1 MPPGHLFVEYIY
13 RYIDN
18 HRMKNS
24 KQIRQEFI
32 SFFEKRGHRFVRSAP
47 VVPNDDPTL
56 LFSNSGMAQFKDV
69 FLGTGIRDYS
79 RAVNSQKCIRA
90 SGKHNDLEDVGYDNY
105 HHTFFEM
112 LGNWSFGDYFK
123 KEAIEWAWELMTEQ
137 WRLPKEK
144 MWATVFAGGDGVEAD
159 EDAEKLWKTC
169 TDIASEQVL
178 RFDKNDNFWEM
189 GEVGPCGPCSELHID
204 LGQGTCPLSDKHE
217 CAVNLEG
224 CWRFVELWNLVFM
237 QYQRFADGHLEELS
251 AQHVDTGM
259 GLERICRVLQEVDSN
274 YSTDLFV
281 PILDKISEV
290 TGQADSGEDTGVAFR
305 VIADHL
311 RSLSFAVA
319 DGALPSNEGRGYVL
333 RRMLRRATRFGRVLN
348 MHEPFIYKLVPT
360 LAEVMGDAF
369 PEINKQ
375 QKHVQNVIQAE
386 ETSFGSTLDRG
397 LEIFQK
403 MISSSETKSSK
414 IISGEDAFKLYDT
427 YGFPVDLTRLMS
439 NEHGFEVD
447 EKGFEKLMKEQQERA
462 REAGKFK
469 TIPDK
474 WSEISEGPD
483 SKFVGYDTFITE
495 SKLRRFSQNESGQ
508 WQFILDTT
516 PFYAESGGQVGDHG
530 ILQQNDNTWN
540 VVDVQKMGDS
550 IIHICEAENKNLKN
564 IAPDN
569 STITASVDE
578 KLRLSTTNNHTA
590 AHLMHEAL
598 RQVLGEHV
606 TQAGS
611 LVNPEILRFDF
622 THFEKV
628 SDTQLEEIENIVNLV
643 IRQNINT
650 DIYETPFDEAISSGI
665 IALFGEKYGDV
676 VRVVK
681 ISDYSEELCG
691 GCHVKATG
699 QIGQFRIVSEEGI
712 AAGIRRVVAVTG
724 KQAEL
729 MAQEQGR
736 VARALRQLLNVPEA
750 QIPEMAEKLA
760 EEKRQLEKEVQSLRS
775 KAALAGISELVAQ
788 AEEIEG
794 VSVLAREIEA
804 DSADTL
810 RNIGHSVREQ
820 ISSGIA
826 WLAATMDEKSTLLCV
841 VSDDLIQRG
850 IKAGDMV
857 NEVAKLADGR
867 GGGKPNMA
875 QAGIKAPEKL
885 SSALAAATEI
895 VREKLAN

>member
-1 MPPGHLFVEYIY
+1 
-13 RYIDN
+13 
-18 HRMKNS
+18 MKNS

-137 WRLPKEK
+137 WGLPKEK

-159 EDAEKLWKTC
+159 EDAENLWKTC

-281 PILDKISEV
+281 PIMDKISEV
-290 TGQADSGEDTGVAFR
+290 TGQADSGEDAGVAFR

-386 ETSFGSTLDRG
+386 ETNFGSTLDRG

-564 IAPDN
+564 IVPDN

-578 KLRLSTTNNHTA
+578 KSRLSTTNNHTA

-681 ISDYSEELCG
+681 ISDFSEELCG

-775 KAALAGISELVAQ
+775 KAALEGISELVAQ
-788 AEEIEG
+788 AEEVEG

-885 SSALAAATEI
+885 PSALAAATEI

>member
-1 MPPGHLFVEYIY
+1 
-13 RYIDN
+13 
-18 HRMKNS
+18 MKNS

-69 FLGTGIRDYS
+69 FLGTGIRDYN

-137 WRLPKEK
+137 WGLPKEK

-281 PILDKISEV
+281 PIMDKISEV
-290 TGQADSGEDTGVAFR
+290 TGQADSGEDAGVAFR

-369 PEINKQ
+369 PEITKQ
-375 QKHVQNVIQAE
+375 KKHVQNVIQAE
-386 ETSFGSTLDRG
+386 EANFGSTLDRG

-564 IAPDN
+564 IVPDN

-578 KLRLSTTNNHTA
+578 KSRLSTTNNHTA

-681 ISDYSEELCG
+681 ISDFSEELCG

-699 QIGQFRIVSEEGI
+699 QIGQFRI
-712 AAGIRRVVAVTG
+712 
-724 KQAEL
+724 
-729 MAQEQGR
+729 
-736 VARALRQLLNVPEA
+736 
-750 QIPEMAEKLA
+750 
-760 EEKRQLEKEVQSLRS
+760 
-775 KAALAGISELVAQ
+775 
-788 AEEIEG
+788 
-794 VSVLAREIEA
+794 
-804 DSADTL
+804 
-810 RNIGHSVREQ
+810 
-820 ISSGIA
+820 
-826 WLAATMDEKSTLLCV
+826 
-841 VSDDLIQRG
+841 
-850 IKAGDMV
+850 
-857 NEVAKLADGR
+857 
-867 GGGKPNMA
+867 
-875 QAGIKAPEKL
+875 
-885 SSALAAATEI
+885 
-895 VREKLAN
+895 

>member
-1 MPPGHLFVEYIY
+1 
-13 RYIDN
+13 
-18 HRMKNS
+18 MKNS

-137 WRLPKEK
+137 WGLPKEK

-159 EDAEKLWKTC
+159 EDAENLWKTC

-281 PILDKISEV
+281 PIMDKISEV
-290 TGQADSGEDTGVAFR
+290 TGQADSGEDAGVAFR

-386 ETSFGSTLDRG
+386 ETNFGSTLDRG

-564 IAPDN
+564 IVPDN

-578 KLRLSTTNNHTA
+578 KSRLSTTNNHTA

-681 ISDYSEELCG
+681 ISDFSEELCG

-788 AEEIEG
+788 AEEVEG

-826 WLAATMDEKSTLLCV
+826 WLAASMDEKSTLLCV

-885 SSALAAATEI
+885 PSALAAATEI

>member
-1 MPPGHLFVEYIY
+1 
-13 RYIDN
+13 
-18 HRMKNS
+18 MKNS

-137 WRLPKEK
+137 WGLPKEK
-144 MWATVFAGGDGVEAD
+144 MWATVFAGGDGVDAD
-159 EDAEKLWKTC
+159 EDAENLWKTC
-169 TDIASEQVL
+169 TDIVSEQVL

-204 LGQGTCPLSDKHE
+204 LGQGTCPLSDKHD
-217 CAVNLEG
+217 CAVNLEE

-259 GLERICRVLQEVDSN
+259 GLERICRVIQEVDSN

-281 PILDKISEV
+281 PIMNKISEV
-290 TGQADSGEDTGVAFR
+290 TGQADSGEDAGVAFR

-319 DGALPSNEGRGYVL
+319 DGVLPSNEGRGYVL

-375 QKHVQNVIQAE
+375 QRHVQNVIQAE
-386 ETSFGSTLDRG
+386 EANFGSTLDRG

-439 NEHGFEVD
+439 NEHGLEVD

-462 REAGKFK
+462 RDAGTFK

-474 WSEISEGPD
+474 WSEISEGHD

-564 IAPDN
+564 IVPDN

-578 KLRLSTTNNHTA
+578 KSRLSTTNNHTA

-611 LVNPEILRFDF
+611 LVSPEILRFDF

-628 SDTQLEEIENIVNLV
+628 SDTKLEEIENIVNLV

-681 ISDYSEELCG
+681 ISDFSEELCG

-760 EEKRQLEKEVQSLRS
+760 EEKRQLVKEVQSLRS

-788 AEEIEG
+788 AEEVEG

-857 NEVAKLADGR
+857 NKVAKLADGR

-885 SSALAAATEI
+885 PSALAAATEI

>member
-1 MPPGHLFVEYIY
+1 
-13 RYIDN
+13 
-18 HRMKNS
+18 MKNS

-112 LGNWSFGDYFK
+112 LGIWSFGDYFK

-137 WRLPKEK
+137 WGLPKEK

-159 EDAEKLWKTC
+159 EDAENLWKTC

-237 QYQRFADGHLEELS
+237 QYQRFADGHLQELA

-281 PILDKISEV
+281 PIMDKISEV
-290 TGQADSGEDTGVAFR
+290 TGQADSGGDASVAFR

-360 LAEVMGDAF
+360 LAQEMGDAF

-414 IISGEDAFKLYDT
+414 IISGGDAFKLYDT

-550 IIHICEAENKNLKN
+550 IIHICEAENKKLKN
-564 IAPDN
+564 IVPDN
-569 STITASVDE
+569 SSITASVDE
-578 KLRLSTTNNHTA
+578 KSRLSTTNNHTA

-611 LVNPEILRFDF
+611 LVNPEMLRFDF

-650 DIYETPFDEAISSGI
+650 DIYETPYDEAISSGI

-681 ISDYSEELCG
+681 ISDFSEELCG

-699 QIGQFRIVSEEGI
+699 QIGQFRLVSEEGI

-775 KAALAGISELVAQ
+775 KAALEGISELVAQ
-788 AEEIEG
+788 AEEVEG

-826 WLAATMDEKSTLLCV
+826 WLATTMDEKSTLLCV

-885 SSALAAATEI
+885 PSALAAATEI

>member
-1 MPPGHLFVEYIY
+1 
-13 RYIDN
+13 
-18 HRMKNS
+18 MKNS

-137 WRLPKEK
+137 WGLPKEK

-386 ETSFGSTLDRG
+386 EANFGSTLDRG

-564 IAPDN
+564 IVPDN

-578 KLRLSTTNNHTA
+578 KSRLSTTNNHTA

-681 ISDYSEELCG
+681 ISDFSEELCG

-750 QIPEMAEKLA
+750 KIPQMAEKLA

-788 AEEIEG
+788 AEEVEG

-820 ISSGIA
+820 IPSGIA
-826 WLAATMDEKSTLLCV
+826 WLATTMDEKSTLLCV

-885 SSALAAATEI
+885 PSALAAATEI

>member
-1 MPPGHLFVEYIY
+1 
-13 RYIDN
+13 
-18 HRMKNS
+18 MKNS

-137 WRLPKEK
+137 WGLPKEK
-144 MWATVFAGGDGVEAD
+144 MWATVFAGGDGVVAD
-159 EDAEKLWKTC
+159 EDAENLWKTC

-281 PILDKISEV
+281 PIMDKISEV
-290 TGQADSGEDTGVAFR
+290 TGQADSGEDAGVAFR

-386 ETSFGSTLDRG
+386 EANFGSTLDRG

-564 IAPDN
+564 IVPDN

-578 KLRLSTTNNHTA
+578 KSRLSTTNNHTA

-681 ISDYSEELCG
+681 ISDFSEELCG

-788 AEEIEG
+788 AEEVEG

-885 SSALAAATEI
+885 PSALAAATEI

>member
-1 MPPGHLFVEYIY
+1 
-13 RYIDN
+13 
-18 HRMKNS
+18 MKNS

-32 SFFEKRGHRFVRSAP
+32 SFFEKRGHRFIRSAP

-137 WRLPKEK
+137 WGLPKEK

-281 PILDKISEV
+281 PIMDKISEV
-290 TGQADSGEDTGVAFR
+290 TGQADSGEDSGVAFR

-403 MISSSETKSSK
+403 MLSSSETKSSK
-414 IISGEDAFKLYDT
+414 IVSGEDAFKLYDT

-530 ILQQNDNTWN
+530 ILRQNDNTWK

-550 IIHICEAENKNLKN
+550 IIHICEAENKKLKK
-564 IAPDN
+564 IIPDN
-569 STITASVDE
+569 NTITASVDE
-578 KLRLSTTNNHTA
+578 KSRLSTTNNHTA

-611 LVNPEILRFDF
+611 LVNPGILRFDF

-650 DIYETPFDEAISSGI
+650 DIYETPYDKAISSGI

-681 ISDYSEELCG
+681 IPDFSEELCG

-699 QIGQFRIVSEEGI
+699 QIGQFRLVSEEGI

-729 MAQEQGR
+729 MTQEQGR

-750 QIPEMAEKLA
+750 QIPEMAGKLA

-775 KAALAGISELVAQ
+775 KAALEGISELVAQ
-788 AEEIEG
+788 AEEVEG

-875 QAGIKAPEKL
+875 QAGIKTPEKL
-885 SSALAAATEI
+885 PSALAAAKEI

>member
-1 MPPGHLFVEYIY
+1 
-13 RYIDN
+13 
-18 HRMKNS
+18 MKNS

-69 FLGTGIRDYS
+69 FLGTGIRDYN

-137 WRLPKEK
+137 WGLPKEK

-159 EDAEKLWKTC
+159 EDAENLWKTC

-237 QYQRFADGHLEELS
+237 QYQRFADGHLEELI

-281 PILDKISEV
+281 PILEKISEV
-290 TGQADSGEDTGVAFR
+290 TGQADSGEEAGVAFR

-360 LAEVMGDAF
+360 LAQEMGDAF

-439 NEHGFEVD
+439 KEHGFEVD

-564 IAPDN
+564 IVPDN

-578 KLRLSTTNNHTA
+578 KSRLSTTNNHTA

-611 LVNPEILRFDF
+611 LVNTEILRFDF

-628 SDTQLEEIENIVNLV
+628 SETKLEEIENIVNLV

-681 ISDYSEELCG
+681 ISDFSEELCG

-729 MAQEQGR
+729 MAQEQAR

-760 EEKRQLEKEVQSLRS
+760 EEKRLLEKEVQSLRS
-775 KAALAGISELVAQ
+775 KVALTGVSELVAQ
-788 AEEIEG
+788 AEEVEG

-826 WLAATMDEKSTLLCV
+826 WLATTMDEKSTLLCV

-885 SSALAAATEI
+885 PSALAAATKI

>member
-1 MPPGHLFVEYIY
+1 
-13 RYIDN
+13 
-18 HRMKNS
+18 MKNS

-137 WRLPKEK
+137 WGLPKEK

-159 EDAEKLWKTC
+159 EDAENLWKTC

-237 QYQRFADGHLEELS
+237 QYQRFADGHLEELT

-281 PILDKISEV
+281 PIMDKISEV
-290 TGQADSGEDTGVAFR
+290 TGQADSGEDAGVAFR

-414 IISGEDAFKLYDT
+414 MISGEDAFKLYDT

-439 NEHGFEVD
+439 KEHGFEVD

-550 IIHICEAENKNLKN
+550 IIHICEAENKNLKK
-564 IAPDN
+564 IVPDN

-578 KLRLSTTNNHTA
+578 KSRLSTTNNHTA

-643 IRQNINT
+643 IRQNITT

-681 ISDYSEELCG
+681 ISDFSEELCG

-788 AEEIEG
+788 AEEVEG

-885 SSALAAATEI
+885 PSALAAATEI